1 MGYDRKAMRVAGIII
16 LVWSAAA
23 CGLASAADPE
33 REVREAEK
41 AWASAVMRADA
52 AALEQILDD
61 QLIYA
66 HSTGVIESKA
76 EYLDRLRR
84 GAQKY
89 DLIEHR
95 RLTVKLHGA
104 AAVAHSEVRMTG
116 RSNQEPFDNRLMML
130 HLWIRRDGRWR
141 LAAHQTTQLK

>member
-1 MGYDRKAMRVAGIII
+1 VGYDRKAMRVACLI
-16 LVWSAAA
+16 LLLLYAVA

-33 REVREAEK
+33 QEVREAEK
-41 AWASAVMRADA
+41 VWASAVMRADA

-76 EYLDRLRR
+76 EYLGRLRR

-116 RSNQEPFDNRLMML
+116 QSNQQPFDDRLMML
-130 HLWIRRDGRWR
+130 HLWVQRDGRWR
-141 LAAHQTTQLK
+141 LAAHQTTRLK